1 MRRWVTAIALGSSLQ
16 LTAARAA
23 SPSIAPSAL
32 AGPEAKPL
40 SAGPMCTGA
49 YADDF
54 SSLSPQARE
63 FDRRPE
69 AVFSYCVR
77 NTAIYECLSYGG
89 DGSIRREKRKAVLH
103 GTAFAYRRQGG
114 DTLLLTNDHVAA
126 WPAVTD
132 KQHAVDDVPAGCK
145 KISESLALVD
155 DEHDRYALDDIP
167 VTRVV
172 TDPQLDIAVLK
183 AHSELQVMRWKV
195 GRSANLGERDVVE
208 VRGFPLGAFR
218 ATNVGTVVS
227 LHDHDEF
234 GDWDHDDFVVDALLS
249 AGNSGSPVL
258 AVSCATGEYE
268 LVGIFHAGYTEGSAL
283 NVVVGIDQV
292 RDLMTTL
299 KRSSRDPEVAGGA
312 PSGAARAQ
320 LEAGLGAETEMF
332 FSFGS
337 LVAEVLGRPGHGLF
351 FIVFPHEFPR
361 THTPIL
367 VVEDLASTDP
377 LAFGTMGRLWFGG
390 LHGLKPYD
398 RATLDPGAAA
408 DVGRALDALRSDAA
422 AELAYRSAGEAA
434 TSSRQSADKL
444 AKMAQTLTK
453 AAASRADLVQT
464 VADLADRLGPGP
476 GVRGQSMAQIANQS
490 LPSPAAPPVV
500 SKAN

>member
-1 MRRWVTAIALGSSLQ
+1 L
-16 LTAARAA
+16 
-23 SPSIAPSAL
+23 
-32 AGPEAKPL
+32 
-40 SAGPMCTGA
+40 CTGA

-89 DGSIRREKRKAVLH
+89 DGSVRREKRKAVLH
-103 GTAFAYRRQGG
+103 GTAFAYRRQGA

-132 KQHAVDDVPAGCK
+132 TLHAVDGVPAGCK

-155 DEHDRYALDDIP
+155 DEHDRYTLDDIP

-172 TDPQLDIAVLK
+172 TDPQLDVAVLK
-183 AHSELQVMRWKV
+183 AHTELQVMRWKV

-234 GDWDHDDFVVDALLS
+234 GDWDHEDFVIDALLS

-268 LVGIFHAGYTEGSAL
+268 LVGIFHAGYSEGSAL
-283 NVVVGIDQV
+283 NVVVGIDQI

-299 KRSSRDPEVAGGA
+299 KRSSRGADVAESA
-312 PSGAARAQ
+312 PTGAARTQ
-320 LEAGLGAETEMF
+320 LEAGLEPDTEMF
-332 FSFGS
+332 FPFGS
-337 LVAEVLGRPGHGLF
+337 LVAEVRGRPGHGLF
-351 FIVFPHEFPR
+351 FVVYPHDFPR
-361 THTPIL
+361 THMPIL

-377 LAFGTMGRLWFGG
+377 LTFGTLGRVWFGG
-390 LHGLKPYD
+390 VHGLKIYD
-398 RATLDPGAAA
+398 RATLEPATALDL
-408 DVGRALDALRSDAA
+408 GRALDALRSDASS
-422 AELAYRSAGEAA
+422 ELAYQNAGEAA

-444 AKMAQTLTK
+444 SRMGQLLTK
-453 AAASRADLVQT
+453 TAASRADLVQMVT
-464 VADLADRLGPGP
+464 DLADRLGPAP
-476 GVRGQSMAQIANQS
+476 GVRGQSMAQIVNQP
-490 LPSPAAPPVV
+490 LPTPVASPVV